1 MNAAGRLG
9 VYGAALVVAF
19 GGAFGLAGALVP
31 DSAVQAWQDSGGGS
45 ADAEG
50 HAAGGHDAGAGDG
63 PTEGHAG
70 HGSGAEPDGGADSA
84 ALPGLSQSA
93 EGYQLSPVSAPAAPG
108 EPGALS
114 FRILGPDG
122 EALTDYTTSHEKD
135 LHLIVVRSDGARFRH
150 VHPELAADGTWSL
163 PWQWEEA
170 GSYRVYAD
178 FTPGTEGAGGLTL
191 SRTVQVA
198 GDLSP
203 VVPQPST
210 VAEVDGYTVTLT
222 GGLVAGGEGTL
233 EFAVTRDGRPVTEL
247 EPYLGAYGHLVALR
261 EGDLAYLHV
270 HPEGEAPRPG
280 VTAGPE
286 VAFVG
291 EAPTAGRYLLYLD
304 FQVAGQ
310 VRTAAF
316 VVDAEHPA
324 RDGGADPAPSDGGS
338 DPAPAEGG
346 ADGAPADGG
355 ADGASADD
363 GGGHGD
369 HDH

>member
-31 DSAVQAWQDSGGGS
+31 DGAVEAWQGTGGRT
-45 ADAEG
+45 ADPEG
-50 HAAGGHDAGAGDG
+50 HAAGAGGHDADAGDG
-63 PTEGHAG
+63 PAAGHAG
-70 HGSGAEPDGGADSA
+70 HDPGSGAEPDGGAASA

-93 EGYQLSPVSAPAAPG
+93 EGYQLSAVSAPAAPG

-122 EALTDYTTSHEKD
+122 EALTDYATSHEKD

-178 FTPGTEGAGGLTL
+178 FTPGADGASGLTL

-203 VVPQPST
+203 MVTEPST

-222 GGLVAGGEGTL
+222 GGLVAGEEGTL

-270 HPEGEAPRPG
+270 HPEGEAPQPG

-324 RDGGADPAPSDGGS
+324 RDGGADPAPAEDGA
-338 DPAPAEGG
+338 DQAPAEGG
-346 ADGAPADGG
+346 AEGAP
-355 ADGASADD
+355 SD